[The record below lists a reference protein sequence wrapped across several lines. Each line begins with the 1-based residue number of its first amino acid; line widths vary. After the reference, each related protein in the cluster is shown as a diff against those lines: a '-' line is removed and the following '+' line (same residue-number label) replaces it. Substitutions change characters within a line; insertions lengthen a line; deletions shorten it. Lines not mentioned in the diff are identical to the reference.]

1 MSKEPAN
8 YRLRQRNKYLDDI
21 GLDPWDYGIN
31 WGDDSDKERKK
42 TWKRQRKDYGFD
54 ERECYCVYNIYAEW
68 LYSHLMMYREK
79 ASRSVDL
86 TYHTIEFEGK
96 TYTQIEATDKIIKW
110 IRYFLKNQSDMD
122 KEERSIEKLQKATR
136 LWSELLPYTWW

>member
-8 YRLRQRNKYLDDI
+8 YRLRQRNKFLDDI
-21 GLDPWDYGIN
+21 GLEPWEYGIN
-31 WGDDSDKERKK
+31 WGDDSDKEMLKA
-42 TWKRQRKDYGFD
+42 WMRQRKDYGFD
-54 ERECYCVYNIYAEW
+54 ERECYCVYSIYAEW

-79 ASRSVDL
+79 ASRTVDL

-122 KEERSIEKLQKATR
+122 KEEKSIEKLQKATR